1 MLKRAGLSVAAAAV
15 LAGAVMPVGLAS
27 EAFAAGAKVAAC
39 KSSVDGTYCGY
50 YSGSAY
56 TDRGDAGAKVRE
68 IQALLIHHHGYSV
81 GSKGVDGYFGSG
93 TESAVK
99 RLQRAHGAKAD
110 GIVGANTW
118 GLLRGEPVDH

>member
-1 MLKRAGLSVAAAAV
+1 LLKRALPVAAVAV
-15 LAGAVMPVGLAS
+15 LAGAVVPVGLAG
-27 EAFAAGAKVAAC
+27 EAFAAEAGAGVC

-56 TDRGDAGAKVRE
+56 TDRGDAGARVKE

-81 GSKGVDGYFGSG
+81 GPKGVDGYFGAG

-99 RLQRAHGAKAD
+99 RLQRACGLKAD
-110 GIVGANTW
+110 GKVGAKTW
-118 GLLRGEPVDH
+118 ACLRGEPVDH